1 MKNAT
6 FKHHQVENKSG
17 ITDGKYQL
25 TYTTSPDK
33 SYVVKPD
40 DGEINYEKYG
50 NKASKLVDKIMNGG
64 VERFELSETKS
75 SPMKKKKRA
84 SKANSPVKIS

>member
-1 MKNAT
+1 
-6 FKHHQVENKSG
+6 
-17 ITDGKYQL
+17 
-25 TYTTSPDK
+25 
-33 SYVVKPD
+33 VKPD